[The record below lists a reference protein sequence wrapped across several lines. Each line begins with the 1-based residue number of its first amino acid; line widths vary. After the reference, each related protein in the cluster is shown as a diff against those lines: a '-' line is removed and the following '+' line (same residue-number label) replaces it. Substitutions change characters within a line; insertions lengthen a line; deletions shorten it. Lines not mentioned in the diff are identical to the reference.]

1 MRGKPSPWGIK
12 IFVLASEC
20 GIIYDFILYQGSST
34 ELDQN
39 KLKIFGFG
47 ASVVLFLVQTLKE
60 KTHFLFFDN
69 FFSTYL
75 LFERLYYLGI
85 YAAGTVRANRF
96 VNPPLLGDK
105 IMAKID
111 RGSTFEIRSHVEN
124 ACAIGLV
131 KWFDN
136 KSVIL
141 GSNFITS
148 GTLDN
153 VQRYDKKLKQYVTV
167 ERPEIVKLYNASM
180 GGVDKSDQM
189 ISLYRTFI
197 KSRKWTL
204 RMIFHAFDLVA
215 SNAWLQYKKEAEEL
229 LVPKKN
235 VLDFLH
241 FRLQLAEEMI
251 STTLQSP
258 STKKNKVGRP
268 TKLSYS
274 SELPTSSSSSLLPL
288 YSPTNRTDSSLP
300 LDVSRYDRLDHMPKI
315 DCLKNATK
323 CKNPM
328 CSRNNRTHFY
338 CTKCNVHLCLTKER
352 NCFAEFHKK
361 N

>member
-1 MRGKPSPWGIK
+1 MCIDEQMVPFKGKLSVKQYMRGKPSPWGIK
-12 IFVLASEC
+12 IFVLAS
-20 GIIYDFILYQGSST
+20 D
-34 ELDQN
+34 
-39 KLKIFGFG
+39 
-47 ASVVLFLVQTLKE
+47 
-60 KTHFLFFDN
+60 
-69 FFSTYL
+69 
-75 LFERLYYLGI
+75 I

-105 IMAKID
+105 IMAKIC
-111 RGSTFEIRSHVEN
+111 RGSTYEIRSHVEN
-124 ACAIGLV
+124 ACVIGLV

-148 GTLDN
+148 
-153 VQRYDKKLKQYVTV
+153 V

-180 GGVDKSDQM
+180 GGVDKADQM

-197 KSRKWTL
+197 KSQKWTI

-215 SNAWLQYKKEAEEL
+215 SNAWLQYKEAEGL
-229 LVPKKN
+229 RQQKK
-235 VLDFLH
+235 
-241 FRLQLAEEMI
+241 
-251 STTLQSP
+251 
-258 STKKNKVGRP
+258 KVGRP
-268 TKLSYS
+268 IKLSYS
-274 SELPTSSSSSLLPL
+274 SESPTSSSSSLPLL

-352 NCFAEFHKK
+352 NCFADFHKK